1 MEQSMNSNN
10 STIPYIYVV
19 VVVVLARKHG
29 GEGER
34 GFEYPPL
41 LPLRFPMRRALQKYR
56 KVIIGVIG
64 VIGADGG
71 GMILR
76 KHGRR
81 CVFSRIRRSATLPP
95 WMVKSLRGRGC
106 TGFLSRSPVRP
117 RFPLRME

>member
-1 MEQSMNSNN
+1 MNSKN
-10 STIPYIYVV
+10 STIPYSVIV

-56 KVIIGVIG
+56 KSIIGVIG

-76 KHGRR
+76 E
-81 CVFSRIRRSATLPP
+81 
-95 WMVKSLRGRGC
+95 RGRA
-106 TGFLSRSPVRP
+106 GFLSRSPVRP
-117 RFPLRME
+117 CFPLRMEKGIATRQKGNRT